1 MAGGDS
7 ALGSSLIGMSAAA
20 ASSAATALGVSA
32 HTYHHSMMSP
42 YSTAAAGYG
51 CNMTSGKERQSNK
64 CFRHQEGKFLGIIL
78 TFWISLQWTLEPKTQ
93 PYVPIACSM
102 STRTLKNWGFSRKS
116 YVGNTNTYSSVL
128 NNRPITLGP
137 DYLHTS
143 PLPVLKESRESGPN
157 VTGLLLST
165 LE

>member
-51 CNMTSGKERQSNK
+51 CNMTSGKETQSFYYHMS
-64 CFRHQEGKFLGIIL
+64 FRHYIKNKGKFIGIL
-78 TFWISLQWTLEPKTQ
+78 AGFPFTQ
-93 PYVPIACSM
+93 II
-102 STRTLKNWGFSRKS
+102 RT
-116 YVGNTNTYSSVL
+116 
-128 NNRPITLGP
+128 
-137 DYLHTS
+137 
-143 PLPVLKESRESGPN
+143 
-157 VTGLLLST
+157 
-165 LE
+165 

>member
-51 CNMTSGKERQSNK
+51 CNMTSGKETKSNT
-64 CFRHQEGKFLGIIL
+64 CFRHHKAQKKIVRNHSGTLDFLTHKI
-78 TFWISLQWTLEPKTQ
+78 
-93 PYVPIACSM
+93 
-102 STRTLKNWGFSRKS
+102 
-116 YVGNTNTYSSVL
+116 
-128 NNRPITLGP
+128 
-137 DYLHTS
+137 
-143 PLPVLKESRESGPN
+143 
-157 VTGLLLST
+157 
-165 LE
+165 

>member
-51 CNMTSGKERQSNK
+51 CNMTSGKETQS
-64 CFRHQEGKFLGIIL
+64 RYHVML
-78 TFWISLQWTLEPKTQ
+78 P
-93 PYVPIACSM
+93 
-102 STRTLKNWGFSRKS
+102 
-116 YVGNTNTYSSVL
+116 TYSSLLVK
-128 NNRPITLGP
+128 NGRS
-137 DYLHTS
+137 H
-143 PLPVLKESRESGPN
+143 ESGLHLIDVIFWPMRK
-157 VTGLLLST
+157 
-165 LE
+165 